1 MTKQHPD
8 RVALLD
14 MAESFMAACVL
25 GAAAELDL
33 FTLLA
38 NAPATAKNVTTQID
52 GDFRCT
58 EILLDAAV
66 SLDLLDKV
74 DGRYSTPGP
83 LVPYLTGDSAET
95 LLPMVRHRMNVLRGW
110 VQLPWMAKSGVPFPR
125 QSSIRGALADREA
138 FVAAMHSVSGPI
150 ADDVI
155 TDWGPPKFTHALDV
169 GGASG
174 SWTLALLRA
183 MPEARVTLFDLPD
196 AVQQARDRIG
206 PTEFNDRVTLTVGD
220 FYRDELPGG
229 IDLAF
234 VSAIVHQHSRER
246 NRELFAKIYRAL
258 DPGGTIAIRD
268 VVMEADHTAPR
279 FGALFAVNMIVNTDT
294 GTTFSFDELA
304 EDLQATGFVNPQ
316 LAVKAEDMSSIVA
329 ATKP

>member
-1 MTKQHPD
+1 MTKQYPN
-8 RVALLD
+8 RQTLLE
-14 MAESFMAACVL
+14 MAESFQGACVL

-33 FTLLA
+33 FSLLA
-38 NAPATAKNVTTQID
+38 DEPATALQVSERIG
-52 GDFRCT
+52 GDRRCT

-74 DGRYSTPGP
+74 DGRYSTPEP
-83 LVPYLTGDSAET
+83 LVPYLTEGGEET
-95 LLPMVRHRMNVLRGW
+95 TLPMVRHRMNVLRGW

-125 QSSIRGALADREA
+125 QSSIRGPLADRES

-155 TDWGPPKFTHALDV
+155 AGWGPPKFTHALDV

-183 MPEARVTLFDLPD
+183 MPGARATLFDLPD
-196 AVQQARDRIG
+196 AVGQARERIG

-229 IDLAF
+229 VDLAF
-234 VSAIVHQHSRER
+234 VSAIVHQHSREH
-246 NRELFAKIYRAL
+246 NRELFCKIHQAL
-258 DPGGTIAIRD
+258 EPGGTIAIRD
-268 VVMEADHTAPR
+268 VVMDADHTSPQ
-279 FGALFAVNMIVNTDT
+279 FGALFAVNMIVNTDSG
-294 GTTFSFDELA
+294 GTFAFEELA
-304 EDLQATGFVNPQ
+304 EDLRAAGFVNPQ
-316 LAVKAEDMSSIVA
+316 LAVKAEDMSSIVT
-329 ATKP
+329 ATK

>member
-1 MTKQHPD
+1 MTKPYPTRKQ
-8 RVALLD
+8 LLE

-38 NAPATAKNVTTQID
+38 DKPATAEQVTERIR
-52 GDFRCT
+52 GDRRCT

-66 SLDLLDKV
+66 SLDLLDKI
-74 DGRYSTPGP
+74 DGLYSTPDP
-83 LVPYLTGDSAET
+83 LVPNLTEGADET
-95 LLPMVRHRMNVLRGW
+95 ILPMVRHRMNVLRGW

-125 QSSIRGALADREA
+125 QSSIRGPLADREA

-155 TDWGPPKFTHALDV
+155 TRWGPPTFTHALDV

-183 MPEARVTLFDLPD
+183 MPDARATLFDLPD
-196 AVQQARDRIG
+196 AIEQARERIG
-206 PTEFNDRVTLTVGD
+206 TTEFKDRVTMTVGD
-220 FYRDELPGG
+220 FYRDELPGS

-234 VSAIVHQHSRER
+234 VSAIVHQHSREH
-246 NRELFAKIYRAL
+246 NRELFRKVHRAL
-258 DPGGTIAIRD
+258 EPGGTIAIRD
-268 VVMEADHTAPR
+268 VIMDADHTSPQ

-294 GTTFSFDELA
+294 GTTFSFEELS
-304 EDLQATGFVNPQ
+304 EDLQAAGFANPQ
-316 LAVKAEDMSSIVA
+316 LALKTEDMSSIVT
-329 ATKP
+329 ATK